1 MTEKDFSKLKVLTV
15 EEIEKLKGTAIK
27 TYCKTYNGIEEMAF
41 IVKGIGHYFND
52 DRREVL
58 AEHGIRTY
66 MFIVNGVATLSD
78 SDRWVYYEPLET
90 SSLEAATLEIAFQ
103 EEWYKEHVQDPTIAN
118 FIDWALEHNFMNEN
132 L

>member
-1 MTEKDFSKLKVLTV
+1 MTEKDFSRLKVLTE
-15 EEIEKLKGTAIK
+15 EEIEKLKGTSIK
-27 TYCKTYNGIEEMAF
+27 TYCNTYNRIEEMAF

-118 FIDWALEHNFMNEN
+118 FIDWALEHNLMNEN
-132 L
+132 